1 MPPCMMIDMENMN
14 EGDDYHMILK
24 CNNVDCA
31 YYDEDYYCTKNIVKL
46 DETGKCTETIEM
58 EEEGE
63 KNE

>member
-1 MPPCMMIDMENMN
+1 
-14 EGDDYHMILK
+14 MILK
-24 CNNVDCA
+24 CNNVNCA

-58 EEEGE
+58 EEKGE